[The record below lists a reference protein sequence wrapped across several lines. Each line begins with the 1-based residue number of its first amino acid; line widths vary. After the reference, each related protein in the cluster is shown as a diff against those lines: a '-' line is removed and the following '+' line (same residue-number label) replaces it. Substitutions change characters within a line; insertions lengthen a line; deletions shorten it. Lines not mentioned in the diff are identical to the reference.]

1 MKFQIITFGLISFL
15 NIAYCSVVSK
25 AINEQ
30 TQAVNALK
38 KVNDTQNNEI
48 KSKNNVKK
56 RKILDLRHSVFLV
69 KQRNELIMNY
79 FYIDSVFLKEE

>member
-1 MKFQIITFGLISFL
+1 MKILFMLISFFG
-15 NIAYCSVVSK
+15 IAYCSIVSE
-25 AINEQ
+25 AIDEQ
-30 TQAVNALK
+30 IKAVNALK
-38 KVNDTQNNEI
+38 EVNDTQNNEI

-79 FYIDSVFLKEE
+79 FHIDSILEN

>member
-1 MKFQIITFGLISFL
+1 MKILFMLISFFG
-15 NIAYCSVVSK
+15 IAYCSIVSE
-25 AINEQ
+25 AIDEQ